1 MEPPFFERTTALK
14 TIFIMWKLGLT
25 FSDPQIFEHENL
37 TEDFEGVYEGDESY
51 KLESTT
57 LSKDKKTFVE
67 FKVLSFL
74 KIFMP

>member
-1 MEPPFFERTTALK
+1 
-14 TIFIMWKLGLT
+14 MWKLGLT

-57 LSKDKKTFVE
+57 TKKLLSNLKFCHSSKY
-67 FKVLSFL
+67 LCH
-74 KIFMP
+74 KIFKI